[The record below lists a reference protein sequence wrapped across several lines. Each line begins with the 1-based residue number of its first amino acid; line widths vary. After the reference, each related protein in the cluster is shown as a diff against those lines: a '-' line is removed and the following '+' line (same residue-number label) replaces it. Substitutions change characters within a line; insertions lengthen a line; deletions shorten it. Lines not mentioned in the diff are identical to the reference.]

1 MMRLPL
7 ILSLLITAFPAYAQ
21 SSLQNFRPSPAETR
35 QLPAYCAVKF
45 NSSTDSPEW
54 KMWRKQLGSNYID
67 MHHFCA
73 GLNFLNRYYVAQS
86 KADKSGMLVAA
97 KRNFDYMMRAAK
109 PDFPLRADIYLHR
122 GRTLKLM
129 GQQGTSVSDF
139 QQALTINPKLTKAY
153 LELMSIYVANNQK
166 QKALETAIA
175 GLKQLP
181 DTKSLQRRYRELG
194 GKLPYPQPD
203 SSVPVIE
210 TAKPDAVP
218 ELSPT
223 TPEASSDPAQAN
235 TPDSTEPANP
245 ETGPKPAEA
254 TPPALGSPT
263 NPYCRFCP

>member
-1 MMRLPL
+1 MRLPL

-21 SSLQNFRPSPAETR
+21 PSLQNFRPSPAEMR
-35 QLPAYCAVKF
+35 QLPDYCAVKF
-45 NSSTDSPEW
+45 NSTMDAPDW
-54 KMWRKQLGSNYID
+54 KLWREQLGPNYID
-67 MHHFCA
+67 MHHYCA

-109 PDFPLRADIYLHR
+109 PDFSLRADIYLHR

-129 GQQGTSVSDF
+129 GQQGTAISDF

-153 LELMSIYVANNQK
+153 LELMSSYVANNQK

-181 DTKSLQRRYRELG
+181 NTTSLQRRYRELG

-203 SSVPVIE
+203 PVVPTNE
-210 TAKPDAVP
+210 TAKPDPAVG
-218 ELSPT
+218 LSPT
-223 TPEASSDPAQAN
+223 TPDAGSDPAQAN
-235 TPDSTEPANP
+235 IPQPTETTGS